1 MALKAHCG
9 QVWMDEQ
16 SSEGPDPHS
25 TKYLRDQI
33 FHNDQ
38 RKSRADWREIV
49 VGRFAFDQGVICW
62 I

>member
-1 MALKAHCG
+1 
-9 QVWMDEQ
+9 MDEQ

-25 TKYLRDQI
+25 TKHLRDDI
-33 FHNDQ
+33 NHNDQ

-49 VGRFAFDQGVICW
+49 VGRFALGDQGVIRW